1 MAKWVEL
8 QKACFKT
15 NKEMSLSKTNERRA
29 ENLLIS
35 ESSVVVVLEQ
45 LPVRVRS
52 SMVEL
57 WGLHKTTVL
66 ITWPWSASFTTVRM
80 RWRRWCYFSIFF
92 LSKQRFIRVQGV
104 KFRESP
110 IPRNRNT
117 TQVDTGVM
125 LQNTALLKENIR
137 HLWCNIQT
145 AVRLVF
151 PWKWRI
157 TEHVEG
163 LEGWFIF
170 IMIWSV

>member
-1 MAKWVEL
+1 MRTTQDYSPDHLTLIGFFHHCK
-8 QKACFKT
+8 
-15 NKEMSLSKTNERRA
+15 NEVA
-29 ENLLIS
+29 TL
-35 ESSVVVVLEQ
+35 VLF
-45 LPVRVRS
+45 L
-52 SMVEL
+52 
-57 WGLHKTTVL
+57 
-66 ITWPWSASFTTVRM
+66 
-80 RWRRWCYFSIFF
+80 YFF

-151 PWKWRI
+151 P
-157 TEHVEG
+157 
-163 LEGWFIF
+163 
-170 IMIWSV
+170 